1 MTYPAHVRCLLPLL
15 FGALFVGAGCGEP
28 PAPAQHGGTALGAA
42 NAALP
47 DTVETLDYKLQPE
60 VVTSAVEEPWAI
72 AFLSADS
79 ALVTE
84 QPGRLRLLVDGTM
97 LPDSI
102 HGTPEVSYL
111 GVQGGLLDVA
121 VDPNYDRNGWI
132 YLTYAHGLSAAEDA
146 QPPTMIRVV
155 RGRIRNGAW
164 QDQQV
169 LFEAPHDTY
178 RTTRF
183 QFGSRI
189 TFDSQGHLYFSIG
202 DRGAW
207 PVDTTTIYAQD
218 LSRPGGKIYRTHRDG
233 SLPQDNPFLDHED
246 ALPSIYTYGHR
257 NPQGLATHPETG
269 TVWALEHGPRGGD
282 ELNRLIA
289 GQNYGWPEV
298 AYGINYDGTIITP
311 DRERENM
318 RQPVFFWRPSIA
330 TSGLAFYR
338 GAAFPYWSNQALIS
352 SLKAQEVRLLTIENR
367 RVLHQEVILE
377 GAGRVREAVPSPD
390 GAIYL
395 VMNGPDRIVR
405 LRHLADFTTRSSNG

>member
-28 PAPAQHGGTALGAA
+28 PAPARHGGTALGAA

-169 LFEAPHDTY
+169 LFERRGFSLAAASPLTRTVTSTSRLETVAPG
-178 RTTRF
+178 RSTRPQSTRKISLGPAGRSTAPTATDPF
-183 QFGSRI
+183 HRI
-189 TFDSQGHLYFSIG
+189 TPS
-202 DRGAW
+202 W
-207 PVDTTTIYAQD
+207 TTKTRCHPSTRTGTA
-218 LSRPGGKIYRTHRDG
+218 THRDWQPIQRQAQCG
-233 SLPQDNPFLDHED
+233 RWSTAP
-246 ALPSIYTYGHR
+246 A
-257 NPQGLATHPETG
+257 AG
-269 TVWALEHGPRGGD
+269 T
-282 ELNRLIA
+282 N
-289 GQNYGWPEV
+289 
-298 AYGINYDGTIITP
+298 
-311 DRERENM
+311 
-318 RQPVFFWRPSIA
+318 
-330 TSGLAFYR
+330 
-338 GAAFPYWSNQALIS
+338 
-352 SLKAQEVRLLTIENR
+352 LT
-367 RVLHQEVILE
+367 
-377 GAGRVREAVPSPD
+377 AS
-390 GAIYL
+390 
-395 VMNGPDRIVR
+395 
-405 LRHLADFTTRSSNG
+405 